1 VVTWEKVDP
10 AVWRLVAAPL
20 PAELPEELL
29 VALGDDDDLPPPDAC
44 YFPAG
49 MPIAVLPADA
59 IPGVYLAPPPNE
71 ESRKGAY
78 EWAAAN
84 GLAILPRVAC
94 SDELLDSGRGSELA
108 IWRIHSPRNGDTIN
122 GVVPIVGTADFDPAA
137 VQFYK
142 LEIGTPDG
150 QWLTLG
156 NTHNIPVVNGQLE
169 TLHADAFPPG
179 TYALRLIVVGSDSN
193 YVGEPH
199 TVTFDIQ

>member
-1 VVTWEKVDP
+1 LPRVTCS
-10 AVWRLVAAPL
+10 
-20 PAELPEELL
+20 EELL
-29 VALGDDDDLPPPDAC
+29 
-44 YFPAG
+44 
-49 MPIAVLPADA
+49 
-59 IPGVYLAPPPNE
+59 E
-71 ESRKGAY
+71 
-78 EWAAAN
+78 
-84 GLAILPRVAC
+84 
-94 SDELLDSGRGSELA
+94 SGRGSELA
-108 IWRIHSPRNGDTIN
+108 IWRIHMPRNGDTIS

-156 NTHNIPVVNGQLE
+156 ETHNTPVVNGQLE